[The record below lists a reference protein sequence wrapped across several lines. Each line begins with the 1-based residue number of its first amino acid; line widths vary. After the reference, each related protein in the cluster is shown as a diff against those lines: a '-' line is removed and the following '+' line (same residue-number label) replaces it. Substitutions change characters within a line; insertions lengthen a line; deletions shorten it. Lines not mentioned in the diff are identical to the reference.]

1 MSDKLIRLNPRNSP
15 GCENELGR
23 FTLYCVSLFFI
34 TDKEVQDMERIAANQ
49 QQGEIEVF
57 ENDIQLYLKMFC
69 EEQKIKD
76 IKKESQA
83 VWNSALR
90 YIYRHVFKDTDRL
103 KSHTNI
109 SVNNNTIPS
118 TFNAYDYKKV
128 LDVLDIYIFDMCM
141 RYDKEVSI
149 IGFSTLTGI
158 DQSVIYDWGNNSNK
172 LSETSSEI
180 YKKLNQFREESLS
193 DKLATGNKNPV
204 GILAI
209 LNRHYQW
216 NLPGVSKEQTLKA
229 PITSDKLP
237 DLMQQIEKK
246 D

>member
-1 MSDKLIRLNPRNSP
+1 MDSGDPQLFVV
-15 GCENELGR
+15 G
-23 FTLYCVSLFFI
+23 LFFI
-34 TDKEVQDMERIAANQ
+34 TDKEVQSMERMEVDQ
-49 QQGEIEVF
+49 QQDGIEVF

-90 YIYRHVFKDTDRL
+90 YIYRHLFKDTDRL

-109 SVNNNTIPS
+109 SVNNNIIPS

-237 DLMQQIEKK
+237 DLTHQIEKK

>member
-15 GCENELGR
+15 GCENGFGR
-23 FTLYCVSLFFI
+23 STLCCVGLFFI
-34 TDKEVQDMERIAANQ
+34 TGKEVQSMERIAADQ
-49 QQGEIEVF
+49 QQDEIEVF

-76 IKKESQA
+76 IKRESQA

-90 YIYRHVFKDTDRL
+90 YIYRHIFKNTDRL

-158 DQSVIYDWGNNSNK
+158 DQSVIYDWGNNSSK

-216 NLPGVSKEQTLKA
+216 NLPGVSKEQSSRQALTA
-229 PITSDKLP
+229 DKLP
-237 DLMQQIEKK
+237 DLRQQIEAK

>member
-1 MSDKLIRLNPRNSP
+1 
-15 GCENELGR
+15 
-23 FTLYCVSLFFI
+23 
-34 TDKEVQDMERIAANQ
+34 MERIAANQ

-109 SVNNNTIPS
+109 SVNNNIIPS

-172 LSETSSEI
+172 LSQTSSEI

-216 NLPGVSKEQTLKA
+216 NLPGVSKEQSSRQALTA
-229 PITSDKLP
+229 DKLP
-237 DLMQQIEKK
+237 NLGAIEEKK

>member
-1 MSDKLIRLNPRNSP
+1 
-15 GCENELGR
+15 
-23 FTLYCVSLFFI
+23 
-34 TDKEVQDMERIAANQ
+34 MERIAADQ
-49 QQGEIEVF
+49 QQDGIEVF
-57 ENDIQLYLKMFC
+57 ENDIQLYLNMFC

-103 KSHTNI
+103 KNHANI

-172 LSETSSEI
+172 LSQTSSEI

-216 NLPGVSKEQTLKA
+216 NLPGVSKEQSSRQALTA
-229 PITSDKLP
+229 DKLP
-237 DLMQQIEKK
+237 NLGAIEEKK

>member
-1 MSDKLIRLNPRNSP
+1 
-15 GCENELGR
+15 
-23 FTLYCVSLFFI
+23 
-34 TDKEVQDMERIAANQ
+34 MERIAADQ
-49 QQGEIEVF
+49 QQDGIEVF

-128 LDVLDIYIFDMCM
+128 LDVLDVYIFDMCM

-216 NLPGVSKEQTLKA
+216 NLPGVSKEQSSRQALTA
-229 PITSDKLP
+229 DKLP
-237 DLMQQIEKK
+237 DLGAIEEKK

>member
-1 MSDKLIRLNPRNSP
+1 
-15 GCENELGR
+15 
-23 FTLYCVSLFFI
+23 
-34 TDKEVQDMERIAANQ
+34 MERIAVDQ
-49 QQGEIEVF
+49 QQDEIEVF

-109 SVNNNTIPS
+109 SVNNNIIPS

-172 LSETSSEI
+172 LSQTSSEI

-216 NLPGVSKEQTLKA
+216 NLPGVSKEQSSRQALTA
-229 PITSDKLP
+229 DKLP
-237 DLMQQIEKK
+237 DLGAIEEKK

>member
-1 MSDKLIRLNPRNSP
+1 
-15 GCENELGR
+15 
-23 FTLYCVSLFFI
+23 
-34 TDKEVQDMERIAANQ
+34 MERIAANQ

-172 LSETSSEI
+172 LSQTSSEI

-216 NLPGVSKEQTLKA
+216 NLPGVSKEQSSRQALTA
-229 PITSDKLP
+229 DKLP
-237 DLMQQIEKK
+237 DLGAIEQKE

>member
-1 MSDKLIRLNPRNSP
+1 
-15 GCENELGR
+15 
-23 FTLYCVSLFFI
+23 
-34 TDKEVQDMERIAANQ
+34 MERIAANQ

-90 YIYRHVFKDTDRL
+90 YIYRHVFRDTDRL

-216 NLPGVSKEQTLKA
+216 NLPGVSKEQSSRQALTA
-229 PITSDKLP
+229 DKLP
-237 DLMQQIEKK
+237 DLGAIEEKK

>member
-1 MSDKLIRLNPRNSP
+1 
-15 GCENELGR
+15 
-23 FTLYCVSLFFI
+23 
-34 TDKEVQDMERIAANQ
+34 MERIAADQ
-49 QQGEIEVF
+49 QQDEIEVF

-76 IKKESQA
+76 IKRESQA

-90 YIYRHVFKDTDRL
+90 YIYRHIFKNTDRL

-158 DQSVIYDWGNNSNK
+158 DQSVIYDWGNNSSK

-216 NLPGVSKEQTLKA
+216 NLPGVSKEQSSRQALTA
-229 PITSDKLP
+229 DKLP
-237 DLMQQIEKK
+237 DLRQQIEAK

>member
-1 MSDKLIRLNPRNSP
+1 MDSGDPQLFVV
-15 GCENELGR
+15 G
-23 FTLYCVSLFFI
+23 LFFI
-34 TDKEVQDMERIAANQ
+34 TGKEVQSMERIAVDQ
-49 QQGEIEVF
+49 QQDEIEVF

-109 SVNNNTIPS
+109 SVNNNIIPS

-237 DLMQQIEKK
+237 DLRQQIEKK

>member
-1 MSDKLIRLNPRNSP
+1 
-15 GCENELGR
+15 
-23 FTLYCVSLFFI
+23 
-34 TDKEVQDMERIAANQ
+34 MERIAANQ
-49 QQGEIEVF
+49 QQDTIEVF
-57 ENDIQLYLKMFC
+57 ENDMQLYLEMFC

-118 TFNAYDYKKV
+118 TFNAYDYSKV

-172 LSETSSEI
+172 LSEISSEI

-216 NLPGVSKEQTLKA
+216 NLPGVSKEQSSRQALTA
-229 PITSDKLP
+229 DKLP
-237 DLMQQIEKK
+237 DLGAIEQKK

>member
-1 MSDKLIRLNPRNSP
+1 MRLNPPNSRR
-15 GCENELGR
+15 CENGFGR
-23 FTLYCVSLFFI
+23 SAHCCVGLFFI
-34 TDKEVQDMERIAANQ
+34 TGKEVQSMERIEADQ
-49 QQGEIEVF
+49 QQDTIEVF

-109 SVNNNTIPS
+109 SVNNNIIPS

-172 LSETSSEI
+172 LSQTSSEI

-237 DLMQQIEKK
+237 DLTHQIETK